1 MKFINIAICSALLL
15 LAGAVNADNP
25 LDSQTKLTLELE
37 AVPVIDVLNMIAQQ
51 NGLNLVV
58 SGDVTGEVS
67 VRLSDVDISTA
78 LDAILISNGYNYFL
92 RGSVIV
98 VKQQSQVAAGE
109 LQSRTIT
116 LRYAAPS
123 MIQKA
128 LKARLSDKGQIVVLD
143 HQGEGGV
150 VTSGVY
156 KANRILITDYPSV
169 LPELVELVLELDIPE
184 RVVMIQARII
194 ETKVDDQSKLGILW
208 PSAISGKLAGADD
221 GVSSNTT
228 SGTSSSNTAASA
240 WDPNS
245 GSWTWGKLSTDQL
258 SFVLDFLEKDGKSRL
273 VSDPRVSTLENHEA
287 IIQVQTVIPI
297 QTINRFTEGA
307 ATSDIVTFQDE
318 EVGISLRVTP
328 RINEDGKITLD
339 VHPQVEDIIGYAG
352 PSDNQKPITSER
364 SVQTTITVNAGETVA
379 LGGLLKDDEITNV
392 QRVPILGHIPLL
404 GKLLFTN
411 TSKEKSTSDLI
422 ILITPTIIP

>member
-1 MKFINIAICSALLL
+1 MNRSIIAIFAALLL
-15 LAGAVNADNP
+15 LAGVALADNP
-25 LDSQTKLTLELE
+25 LQSQQNLTLELE
-37 AVPVIDVLNMIAQQ
+37 SVPLVDVLYMIAQQ

-58 SGDVTGEVS
+58 SGEVTGDVS
-67 VRLSDVDISTA
+67 VRLTDVDIATA
-78 LDAILISNGYNYFL
+78 LDAILTSNGYNYFL

-98 VKQQSQVAAGE
+98 VKSQAQTASGE
-109 LQSRTIT
+109 LQSRMIT
-116 LRYAAPS
+116 LRYAAPA

-128 LKARLSDKGQIVVLD
+128 LKARLSEKGQIVVLD
-143 HQGEGGV
+143 SEGESGV
-150 VTSGVY
+150 ATGAVY

-169 LPELVELVLELDIPE
+169 LPELVELVLELDKPE

-221 GVSSNTT
+221 GVS
-228 SGTSSSNTAASA
+228 TSSTGGGSTSNTASSA

-245 GSWTWGKLSTDQL
+245 GSWSWGKLSTDQL
-258 SFVLDFLEKDGKSRL
+258 SFVLDFLEKDGNSKL
-273 VSDPRVSTLENHEA
+273 ISDPRVSTLENHEA

-318 EVGISLRVTP
+318 EVGISLRVIP
-328 RINEDGKITLD
+328 RINEDGKITLE

-364 SVQTTITVNAGETVA
+364 SVQTTITVNEGETVA
-379 LGGLLKDDEITNV
+379 LGGLLKDDEIINE
-392 QRVPILGHIPLL
+392 QRVPLLGHIPFL

-411 TSKEKSTSDLI
+411 RSKEKSTSDLI
-422 ILITPTIIP
+422 ILITPTILK

>member
-1 MKFINIAICSALLL
+1 M
-15 LAGAVNADNP
+15 
-25 LDSQTKLTLELE
+25 
-37 AVPVIDVLNMIAQQ
+37 
-51 NGLNLVV
+51 
-58 SGDVTGEVS
+58 
-67 VRLSDVDISTA
+67 
-78 LDAILISNGYNYFL
+78 
-92 RGSVIV
+92 
-98 VKQQSQVAAGE
+98 
-109 LQSRTIT
+109 
-116 LRYAAPS
+116 
-123 MIQKA
+123 
-128 LKARLSDKGQIVVLD
+128 LD

-221 GVSSNTT
+221 GVSSTTT